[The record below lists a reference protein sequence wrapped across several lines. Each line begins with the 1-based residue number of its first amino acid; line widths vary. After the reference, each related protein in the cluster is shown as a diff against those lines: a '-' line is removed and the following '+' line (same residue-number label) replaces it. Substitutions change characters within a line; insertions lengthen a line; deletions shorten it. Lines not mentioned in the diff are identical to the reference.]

1 MVSHGIPDSQ
11 WIIRT
16 GWRRIGFPC
25 NVKSSKGCR
34 VVRMHCKSCDGPRR
48 LAKSQLDWLKIWLLF
63 IVWSEFGL
71 LYIVST
77 SQPVEHRI
85 SALSLLF
92 FRSTFMDYNELHR
105 RIIPRSPLSPGSL
118 SATDGGTGGLCCDR
132 WNWCLGTLC
141 GTKTGGRRCQGAGC
155 RWIHGVADGWI
166 HGLVDPLRKKK
177 LGLIHRRIHL
187 GYLNPLKI

>member
-1 MVSHGIPDSQ
+1 MWDYKTNL
-11 WIIRT
+11 WIIPA

-34 VVRMHCKSCDGPRR
+34 VVRMHRKSCDGPRR
-48 LAKSQLDWLKIWLLF
+48 LAKSQLDCLKIWLLF

-77 SQPVEHRI
+77 TSQPVEHRI

-92 FRSTFMDYNELHR
+92 FHSTVMAVMDYNELHR
-105 RIIPRSPLSPGSL
+105 RIIPRSPLSPGRL

-141 GTKTGGRRCQGAGC
+141 GTKTGGRRCQGAGG
-155 RWIHGVADGWI
+155 RSM
-166 HGLVDPLRKKK
+166 GLPVDPWLGGPEKKET
-177 LGLIHRRIHL
+177 GFDRHIHL
-187 GYLNPLKI
+187 GCLNPLKI